1 MENIEKVKVTIDGQ
15 EIIVP
20 KGTTVLE
27 AAKMIGIKIPT
38 LCYLK
43 NYNVISSC
51 RVCVV
56 EVEGIKVPVPSCS
69 MRINNDG
76 MKIRTNTEAVLNM
89 RKMNLNK
96 ILKDHNKNCLSCKRN
111 TNCALQC
118 LASEMKAQDDIFSE
132 NSKRTYFDDS
142 NPYIVR
148 DDSKCILC
156 NRCNGVCTQM
166 QTVNAICK
174 KMPFNN
180 QMGTPADKPLKD
192 TFCVGCGQCTLVCPV
207 AALTEK
213 SNVDEV
219 LDAIKNPDL
228 ITVVAPAP
236 SVRVAIA
243 EEFGGKV
250 GEFVQGQLVT
260 SLKMLGFDHVF
271 DIDMG
276 ADLTI
281 MEEAAEFVDRLTNGG
296 LLPMF
301 TSCCPGWTEYLTAFY
316 PDFIP
321 NLSSTKSPQQIF
333 GAALKTYWAKKNNI
347 DPKKIFFV
355 TVMPC
360 IAKKGEILRGKN
372 AVEGVKDVD
381 ASITVREYAKLL
393 KSKGIDLPK
402 LKESEFDKVM
412 GDSSGAAVIFG
423 ATGGVMEAALRTVA
437 DTFEGKSMD
446 KIDYNAVR
454 GTQGIKEA
462 TINVA
467 GKTVNVCVASG
478 LKNAQTVLESIKTG
492 AKKYDFVEIMACPG
506 GCVNGGGMPIHD
518 PNEISFEER
527 AKLRAKS
534 LYTDDERK
542 TIRKSHL
549 NPDIIALYKDY
560 YEKPNSHL
568 AHENLHTVFKKR
580 EIK

>member
-1 MENIEKVKVTIDGQ
+1 
-15 EIIVP
+15 
-20 KGTTVLE
+20 
-27 AAKMIGIKIPT
+27 
-38 LCYLK
+38 
-43 NYNVISSC
+43 
-51 RVCVV
+51 
-56 EVEGIKVPVPSCS
+56 
-69 MRINNDG
+69 
-76 MKIRTNTEAVLNM
+76 
-89 RKMNLNK
+89 
-96 ILKDHNKNCLSCKRN
+96 
-111 TNCALQC
+111 
-118 LASEMKAQDDIFSE
+118 
-132 NSKRTYFDDS
+132 
-142 NPYIVR
+142 
-148 DDSKCILC
+148 
-156 NRCNGVCTQM
+156 
-166 QTVNAICK
+166 
-174 KMPFNN
+174 
-180 QMGTPADKPLKD
+180 
-192 TFCVGCGQCTLVCPV
+192 
-207 AALTEK
+207 
-213 SNVDEV
+213 
-219 LDAIKNPDL
+219 
-228 ITVVAPAP
+228 
-236 SVRVAIA
+236 
-243 EEFGGKV
+243 
-250 GEFVQGQLVT
+250 
-260 SLKMLGFDHVF
+260 
-271 DIDMG
+271 
-276 ADLTI
+276 
-281 MEEAAEFVDRLTNGG
+281 
-296 LLPMF
+296 
-301 TSCCPGWTEYLTAFY
+301 
-316 PDFIP
+316 
-321 NLSSTKSPQQIF
+321 
-333 GAALKTYWAKKNNI
+333 
-347 DPKKIFFV
+347 
-355 TVMPC
+355 MPC

-372 AVEGVKDVD
+372 VVEGVKDVD

-412 GDSSGAAVIFG
+412 GDSSGAGVIFG

-437 DTFEGKSMD
+437 DTLEGKSMD